1 MKIKIQ
7 SFQDLSTDELYA
19 ILSLR
24 SEIFV
29 VEQDC
34 VYQDIDFKDQKAWHI
49 SGYLNEE
56 LVAYTRVFKPGDYFN
71 QASIGRVLVRENKRS
86 LKLGHIILEES
97 INCIEKE
104 FNTDSIQIS
113 AQYYLKSY
121 YENHGFKATVKEYLE
136 DGIPHME
143 MIRKNSNA

>member
-86 LKLGHIILEES
+86 LKLGHLILEES

-113 AQYYLKSY
+113 AQSYLKSY
-121 YENHGFKATVKEYLE
+121 YEKHGFKATGKEYLE

-143 MIRKNSNA
+143 MIRKNSNV